1 MSIKSAILL
10 SAALCLGVMTS
21 ALAQTTGSSGSS
33 TGTNDTGYD
42 SARTGNG
49 VSDSYGN
56 TQDTKAI
63 PSADD
68 AYGSSKKKNH
78 GNDVG
83 TESDLDQNGTGT
95 APGTD
100 SFAPGSTGTS
110 GDSEKYDSSKTS
122 KTTTTTHSS
131 SRYGRT
137 GTSGKHGGAH
147 DGGTSGKKD
156 GGM

>member
-33 TGTNDTGYD
+33 TGNNDTGYD

-56 TQDTKAI
+56 ATDTKAI
-63 PSADD
+63 PTTDD
-68 AYGSSKKKNH
+68 VHGANTKN
-78 GNDVG
+78 
-83 TESDLDQNGTGT
+83 
-95 APGTD
+95 
-100 SFAPGSTGTS
+100 STGTS
-110 GDSEKYDSSKTS
+110 SSDVNLDQGTTTGSGTYQSSKS
-122 KTTTTTHSS
+122 TTTTTTTKSG
-131 SRYGRT
+131 RYGRT
-137 GTSGKHGGAH
+137 GTAGKHGGASH
-147 DGGTSGKKD
+147 DGGTSGHD

>member
-56 TQDTKAI
+56 TTDTKAI
-63 PSADD
+63 PTTDD
-68 AYGSSKKKNH
+68 VHGANTKN
-78 GNDVG
+78 
-83 TESDLDQNGTGT
+83 
-95 APGTD
+95 
-100 SFAPGSTGTS
+100 STGTS
-110 GDSEKYDSSKTS
+110 SSDVNLDQG
-122 KTTTTTHSS
+122 TTTGSGTYQSGKSTSTKTG
-131 SRYGRT
+131 RYGRT
-137 GTSGKHGGAH
+137 GTAGKHGGGSH
-147 DGGTSGKKD
+147 DGGTSGKD

>member
-10 SAALCLGVMTS
+10 SAVLCVGVMTQ

-56 TQDTKAI
+56 TTDTKTV
-63 PSADD
+63 PTSDD
-68 AYGSSKKKNH
+68 AYGQNKKKNH
-78 GNDVG
+78 GDDVG
-83 TESDLDQNGTGT
+83 TESDLNKN
-95 APGTD
+95 
-100 SFAPGSTGTS
+100 STGTS
-110 GDSEKYDSSKTS
+110 SGDVNLEQGSATGTESIHSSKS
-122 KTTTTTHSS
+122 TTTTTKIRS
-131 SRYGRT
+131 GRS
-137 GTSGKHGGAH
+137 GTAGKHGGAGH
-147 DGGTSGKKD
+147 DGGTMGKD